1 MRIVI
6 IYVLGPSS
14 FIMALSAIHRPS
26 PTIWGLLWHRAKDL
40 SVSLRFDLKKKKKKM
55 RKKKGWRKEASS
67 NESVVFWGSLVS
79 EQISVTS
86 LSKVINHPRECQGV
100 V

>member
-1 MRIVI
+1 
-6 IYVLGPSS
+6 
-14 FIMALSAIHRPS
+14 MALSAIHRPS